1 MRALAPGHRVALLAA
16 VLLVGGGLGPW
27 ATGVYE
33 ERSVM
38 GEPVAYARSTY
49 GGWPVAVAAL
59 VAATALLLVPD
70 ARLRSLC
77 AAGAFGIALA
87 MCVMAW
93 ASDDFEVVWTL
104 RIFEGWR
111 SVEPGWGILVATTAS
126 VAGLLAS
133 MMGLP
138 RRDPWKGA
146 PF

>member
-1 MRALAPGHRVALLAA
+1 M
-16 VLLVGGGLGPW
+16 
-27 ATGVYE
+27 
-33 ERSVM
+33 
-38 GEPVAYARSTY
+38 
-49 GGWPVAVAAL
+49 
-59 VAATALLLVPD
+59 
-70 ARLRSLC
+70 
-77 AAGAFGIALA
+77 GAFGIALA

-93 ASDDFEVVWTL
+93 ASGDFEIVWTL
-104 RIFEGWR
+104 HIFEGWR